1 MKQKKVQ
8 YGVPQGTVLGPILFN
23 IYLNNL
29 FYQESTGKIVT
40 FADDTAILYS
50 DNSWESLYQK
60 AELDFKNLKKW
71 FDLRLLTINFEK
83 TKYMTFSIN
92 KMNNLPNLNLQDTG
106 TSKRL
111 IIEHATNVKYLGI
124 HIDCH
129 LKWNIHIKKLITKLR
144 SMLSKFKNFS
154 KFLGIKELKIMY
166 YAFVESHLTY
176 GIIAWGGAYQ
186 NQIIPLEIIQKWIL
200 KIMFKKDITYP
211 TDDLFQMA
219 KVADIRQLFCI
230 AILIEQKKSKNKK
243 EIKHKYE
250 TRYKQGS
257 FVTPTTQKTLC
268 QRCFTYLG
276 PRTYNELPLEIKKI
290 NSVGLFRKKVKNYIQ
305 NLPRME
311 IYKLIDL
318 KNFLPQ

>member
-1 MKQKKVQ
+1 
-8 YGVPQGTVLGPILFN
+8 
-23 IYLNNL
+23 
-29 FYQESTGKIVT
+29 
-40 FADDTAILYS
+40 
-50 DNSWESLYQK
+50 
-60 AELDFKNLKKW
+60 
-71 FDLRLLTINFEK
+71 
-83 TKYMTFSIN
+83 
-92 KMNNLPNLNLQDTG
+92 
-106 TSKRL
+106 
-111 IIEHATNVKYLGI
+111 
-124 HIDCH
+124 
-129 LKWNIHIKKLITKLR
+129 
-144 SMLSKFKNFS
+144 
-154 KFLGIKELKIMY
+154 MY

-230 AILIEQKKSKNKK
+230 AILIEQKKTKNKK

-250 TRYKQGS
+250 TRYKQDS